1 MARRI
6 IVIEDVAEEGDGV
19 AQALTL
25 LTDHGFKAYQLSTIF
40 NQPAYSDY
48 PSPAF
53 VSVAAD
59 LPSVSPED
67 RATLET
73 LLNQKTLL
81 EDELRKY
88 RTLLE
93 NSGDIIYAL
102 DFGGSISFVTSN
114 VQQILGYQPDEILG
128 RNFLSLLPPDQH
140 VLAVRAFGEQLTQPR
155 SNTFRTDLLKKDGSW
170 LSVEISARA
179 YYENDV
185 PMLQIGLVHDITVR
199 KEMEAEVFQR
209 NCELRELYNNLNN
222 TVRELRQANQ
232 HLDDATRHKSEF
244 LANMSHELRTP
255 LNAIIGFSE
264 VLYDQTFG
272 PLSDKQRR
280 FVDNILNSGKHLL
293 ALVNDVLDLSKVEA
307 GKMKL
312 TLEELRP
319 LDIINE
325 SLLNLTP
332 LAEKKQIVFKTEAD
346 AALPLLTADRG
357 KLKQILYNIYSNAIK
372 FTPEGGVVET
382 TTQVIEQAGDD
393 YLAIAI
399 RDTGIGIRP
408 TDQERIFE
416 EFQMVDST
424 LSKKQQGT
432 GLGLAL
438 CRKLTQMHG
447 GTIIVASELGVG
459 STFVVTLPLKPPVN
473 KPAVIAPAVRQVEGW
488 QTTLQ
493 TTLNASQDDLV
504 LIVEDDDKSAELLEL
519 YVSQGGYRVE
529 RSRSGEEALQ
539 KARTMHPAL
548 ITLDILLPHKNGWD
562 VLREL
567 KAAPETAD
575 IPVLIVSI
583 MDNREIGFQ
592 LGAVASFVKPVQRD
606 EFLHKV
612 TELKTK

>member
-1 MARRI
+1 M
-6 IVIEDVAEEGDGV
+6 VEDAGKLE
-19 AQALTL
+19 QALTL
-25 LTDHGFKAYQLSTIF
+25 LGDHGFKAYPLSAIF

-48 PSPAF
+48 PSPVNLAT
-53 VSVAAD
+53 D
-59 LPSVSPED
+59 LPSVSPDD
-67 RATLET
+67 RAILET

-114 VQQILGYQPDEILG
+114 VCEILGYQPDELIG
-128 RNFLSLLPPDQH
+128 RNVLSLLPPDQH
-140 VLAVRAFGEQLTQPR
+140 VVAVRAFGEQMSQPW
-155 SNTFRTDLLKKDGSW
+155 SNTFLTDLLKKDGGW

-185 PMLQIGLVHDITVR
+185 PMLQIGLVRDITVR
-199 KEMEAEVFQR
+199 KQMEAEVLQR
-209 NCELRELYNNLNN
+209 NRELRELYDNLNN
-222 TVRELRQANQ
+222 TVLELRLANQ
-232 HLDDATRHKSEF
+232 QLDDATRHKSEF

-312 TLEELRP
+312 MLEELRP

-325 SLLNLTP
+325 TLFNLTS
-332 LAEKKQIVFKTEAD
+332 LAQKKQIVFDNQAGAT
-346 AALPLLTADRG
+346 LPLLLADRG

-372 FTPEGGVVET
+372 FTPDGGSVET
-382 TTQVIEQAGDD
+382 TTRVIEQEGDE
-393 YLAIAI
+393 YLEIAI
-399 RDTGIGIRP
+399 RDTGIGIQP
-408 TDQERIFE
+408 SDQERIFE

-447 GTIIVASELGVG
+447 GTVTVTSELGVG
-459 STFVVTLPLKPPVN
+459 STFIVMLPLKPVVIKSP
-473 KPAVIAPAVRQVEGW
+473 VIAPAVRQLEGW
-488 QTTLQ
+488 QTQLQ
-493 TTLNASQDDLV
+493 TALNGGKGDLV

-519 YVSQGGYRVE
+519 YVNQGGYRVE

-539 KARTMHPAL
+539 KARSLHPAL
-548 ITLDILLPHKNGWD
+548 ITLDIILPHKNGWD

-575 IPVLIVSI
+575 IPVLVVSM